1 MVALSCDDFINQV
14 LPHMGVPG
22 GGRGGWQIVG
32 QAKPVGQ
39 FSLPS
44 RVNDCRRLGLI
55 RVYYKKQTG
64 EFSFN
69 IAHL

>member
-1 MVALSCDDFINQV
+1 
-14 LPHMGVPG
+14 MGVPAG
-22 GGRGGWQIVG
+22 GQPPQIVG
-32 QAKPVGQ
+32 QARPVGQ

-44 RVNDCRRLGLI
+44 RVNDCRGLGLMK
-55 RVYYKKQTG
+55 VYYKKQAG